1 VTEIESIADS
11 KTTRMLPMVIWER
24 LSWKRSTMTGSV
36 RSWEVAMIGN
46 TLRLTLKKIISLIVP
61 TSQPWMY
68 GSVRDKEKDLAWT
81 LEQNEKLRRALGAQG
96 E

>member
-1 VTEIESIADS
+1 
-11 KTTRMLPMVIWER
+11 
-24 LSWKRSTMTGSV
+24 
-36 RSWEVAMIGN
+36 MIGN

>member
-1 VTEIESIADS
+1 
-11 KTTRMLPMVIWER
+11 
-24 LSWKRSTMTGSV
+24 
-36 RSWEVAMIGN
+36 
-46 TLRLTLKKIISLIVP
+46 
-61 TSQPWMY
+61 MY